1 MFVSSYNLKDERKK
15 FVIPFSYKFIFY
27 QFQFMARQDIIVVLF
42 TSTLDL
48 FRNAKYVGAAISQMS
63 IFLVL
68 GTKNDSFVE
77 NWDSMVAN
85 FTSQMM
91 LDEFFACSLKTSYT
105 CSNFYRISS
114 CNLEK
119 SDIYIPTG
127 MLLRSYALHQNTW
140 DSL

>member
-1 MFVSSYNLKDERKK
+1 MVKIILSKYKSYGSISIHENLTENNLQVYIHECTIHRKVLLFVSSYNLKDERKK

-77 NWDSMVAN
+77 N
-85 FTSQMM
+85 
-91 LDEFFACSLKTSYT
+91 
-105 CSNFYRISS
+105 
-114 CNLEK
+114 
-119 SDIYIPTG
+119 
-127 MLLRSYALHQNTW
+127 
-140 DSL
+140 